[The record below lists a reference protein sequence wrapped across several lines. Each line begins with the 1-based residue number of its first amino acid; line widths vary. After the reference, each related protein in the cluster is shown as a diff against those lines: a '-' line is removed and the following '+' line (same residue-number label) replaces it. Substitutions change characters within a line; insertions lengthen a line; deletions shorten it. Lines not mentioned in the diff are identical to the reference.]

1 MTVHRLETPL
11 QLPAVDMTT
20 LNTARAQLRHLAE
33 ALTDI
38 YLPVKHEALKGLL
51 TELGNTDKAALDSL
65 ALVPGLLD
73 NDGLQDLLSA
83 LARLKGDPP
92 DEQTLKAI
100 DEISAEIESQVQAA
114 RSGLDSRARDLDDAL
129 VNLAHVNVGDVD
141 HLIPPIEAELAR
153 LDAVIAAQEGP
164 LAKLLEQEGMLN
176 TLIADIEAIS
186 LWDKFKTLA
195 DSLKALIDID
205 PRNPL
210 IGSIKAGIEGLGN
223 MLNLASESL
232 KYEHLVRQRER
243 IQAQLDD
250 LQGNARQL
258 RLQRQAESRK
268 LEQLKQLKLIEAPQQ
283 SYAQEIG
290 KLLEALKR
298 FQALHPALA
307 LEQIEAQASAF
318 IANGRVLS
326 DYLNELRRAWRS

>member
-100 DEISAEIESQVQAA
+100 DEISAEIE
-114 RSGLDSRARDLDDAL
+114 
-129 VNLAHVNVGDVD
+129 
-141 HLIPPIEAELAR
+141 
-153 LDAVIAAQEGP
+153 
-164 LAKLLEQEGMLN
+164 
-176 TLIADIEAIS
+176 
-186 LWDKFKTLA
+186 
-195 DSLKALIDID
+195 
-205 PRNPL
+205 
-210 IGSIKAGIEGLGN
+210 
-223 MLNLASESL
+223 
-232 KYEHLVRQRER
+232 
-243 IQAQLDD
+243 
-250 LQGNARQL
+250 
-258 RLQRQAESRK
+258 
-268 LEQLKQLKLIEAPQQ
+268 
-283 SYAQEIG
+283 
-290 KLLEALKR
+290 
-298 FQALHPALA
+298 
-307 LEQIEAQASAF
+307 
-318 IANGRVLS
+318 
-326 DYLNELRRAWRS
+326 